1 MSKRESIKHLIDDLV
16 PPDGVDPAIDPRAVR
31 KKAMDYLARREYAA
45 GELRDKLGR
54 AGFDAG
60 LAAQV
65 VGELA
70 AEGLQCDTRF
80 LEAFL
85 HSRVRQGK
93 GPVRIR
99 AELCERGIAAAAAE
113 GALASSGCDWYAH
126 AREVRV
132 RKFGTALPVEF
143 VEKAR
148 QMRFL
153 QYRGF
158 APDQIRA
165 ALGEGQD

>member
-1 MSKRESIKHLIDDLV
+1 MPEPKSIKQLIDDLV
-16 PPDGVDPAIDPRAVR
+16 PLDGADPAIDPLAVR

-45 GELRDKLGR
+45 GELRDKLIR

-60 LAAQV
+60 LAASAV
-65 VGELA
+65 VELA
-70 AEGLQCDTRF
+70 AEGLQSDGRF
-80 LEAFL
+80 LEVYL

-113 GALASSGCDWYAH
+113 AALASSGYDWQEH
-126 AREVRV
+126 AREVRT
-132 RKFGTALPVEF
+132 RKFGAALPVEF

-158 APDQIRA
+158 SPGHIRA

>member
-1 MSKRESIKHLIDDLV
+1 MPEPHSIKELIDDLV
-16 PPDGVDPAIDPRAVR
+16 PLDGVDLGIDPVATR

-45 GELRDKLGR
+45 GELRDKLAR

-60 LAAQV
+60 LAAAV

-70 AEGLQCDTRF
+70 ADDLQSDERF

-93 GPVRIR
+93 GPIRIR
-99 AELCERGIAAAAAE
+99 AELCERGIPAATAE
-113 GALASSGCDWYAH
+113 SAVAGSGYDWRGQAV
-126 AREVRV
+126 EVRV
-132 RKFGTALPVEF
+132 RKFGAALPVEF

-158 APDQIRA
+158 GPEQIRA
-165 ALGEGQD
+165 ALGEGRD